1 MFPEGEKLLW
11 EGMVFLAFALVCGA
25 LVERRFSRLVSAA
38 VAGGALMGICLLQGA
53 LLAHGLDR
61 TLVLTLLPLTAYV
74 PAVLVLHALSRSE
87 WGLSPQAWLAERR
100 ISHVRKWLAESDLPI
115 AELALRAGY
124 ADQSALTRAM
134 QRLTG
139 LTPAACANLPPM
151 ILSVPA

>member
-1 MFPEGEKLLW
+1 MFPEGEKFLW

-74 PAVLVLHALSRSE
+74 PAVLVLHELSRSGALATAAVWLVGFVVYFAQALSRLCAGQSKRMVAAV
-87 WGLSPQAWLAERR
+87 LSRLYA
-100 ISHVRKWLAESDLPI
+100 
-115 AELALRAGY
+115 AG
-124 ADQSALTRAM
+124 A
-134 QRLTG
+134 
-139 LTPAACANLPPM
+139 
-151 ILSVPA
+151 VFVF